1 MSQQKNSILINEHAL
16 NREPVPLSSYFHSAS
31 QSCPILSANCTFR
44 HILHL
49 LLFRGNR
56 SAGVLNLHR
65 QHVSYTVMLWK
76 GNYHVAKEKSGKRQR
91 RSREKGN
98 QGVGDFRFINFTSC
112 FSFFVLITFLLYH
125 FFSILFLPTTFTHTH
140 THDPR
145 PLPTTHNPRH
155 LATPKVRSSTRG
167 ILQGYLKDSNA
178 AAHSVDA
185 DISKAV
191 IHLRA
196 LDLKNRKWLWMSYLH
211 VGK

>member
-1 MSQQKNSILINEHAL
+1 M
-16 NREPVPLSSYFHSAS
+16 
-31 QSCPILSANCTFR
+31 
-44 HILHL
+44 
-49 LLFRGNR
+49 
-56 SAGVLNLHR
+56 
-65 QHVSYTVMLWK
+65 
-76 GNYHVAKEKSGKRQR
+76 AKEKSGKRQR

-145 PLPTTHNPRH
+145 PLPTTHDPRH
-155 LATPKVRSSTRG
+155 LATLHLIETKVPSSTRG
-167 ILQGYLKDSNA
+167 ILQGYPKDSNA

-196 LDLKNRKWLWMSYLH
+196 LDLKNRK
-211 VGK
+211 

>member
-1 MSQQKNSILINEHAL
+1 MSRQKNRILINEHAL

-76 GNYHVAKEKSGKRQR
+76 GNYHVAKEKSGRRQR

-98 QGVGDFRFINFTSC
+98 QGVGDFRFINFTIC
-112 FSFFVLITFLLYH
+112 FSFFVSITLLYH
-125 FFSILFLPTTFTHTH
+125 FFSTH

-145 PLPTTHNPRH
+145 PLPTTHPRPTRFSY
-155 LATPKVRSSTRG
+155 TP
-167 ILQGYLKDSNA
+167 LN
-178 AAHSVDA
+178 
-185 DISKAV
+185 
-191 IHLRA
+191 
-196 LDLKNRKWLWMSYLH
+196 
-211 VGK
+211 

>member
-1 MSQQKNSILINEHAL
+1 MSRQKNRILINEHAL

-49 LLFRGNR
+49 LLFRGDR
-56 SAGVLNLHR
+56 SAGMLNLHR

-76 GNYHVAKEKSGKRQR
+76 GNYHVAKEKSGRRQR

-98 QGVGDFRFINFTSC
+98 QGVGDFRYINFTI
-112 FSFFVLITFLLYH
+112 FFLFLFQLLYFII
-125 FFSILFLPTTFTHTH
+125 FFSILFSLTTFTH

-185 DISKAV
+185 DIS
-191 IHLRA
+191 
-196 LDLKNRKWLWMSYLH
+196 
-211 VGK
+211 